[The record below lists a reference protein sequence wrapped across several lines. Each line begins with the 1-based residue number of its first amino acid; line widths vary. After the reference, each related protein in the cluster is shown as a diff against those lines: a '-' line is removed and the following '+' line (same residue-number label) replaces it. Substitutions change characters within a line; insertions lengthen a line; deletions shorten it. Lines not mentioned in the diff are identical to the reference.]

1 VEKVIELISGLV
13 DKYAATA
20 AQKYG
25 IVAGIVVAI
34 IIIVAVY
41 FLYSAG
47 WT

>member
-1 VEKVIELISGLV
+1 MEKVIGLISGLV

-25 IVAGIVVAI
+25 IVAGVVVAI
-34 IIIVAVY
+34 IIIVAVCL
-41 FLYSAG
+41 LYSAG

>member
-25 IVAGIVVAI
+25 IVAGVVVAI

-41 FLYSAG
+41 FLYSMG
-47 WT
+47 YT

>member
-1 VEKVIELISGLV
+1 MEKVIGLISGLV

-25 IVAGIVVAI
+25 IVAGVVVAI

-47 WT
+47 YT

>member
-1 VEKVIELISGLV
+1 MEKVIGLISGLV

-34 IIIVAVY
+34 IIIVAVC

-47 WT
+47 WS

>member
-1 VEKVIELISGLV
+1 MEKIIGLISGLV

-25 IVAGIVVAI
+25 IVAGVVVAI

-41 FLYSAG
+41 FLYSMG
-47 WT
+47 YT

>member
-1 VEKVIELISGLV
+1 MEKVIELISGLV

-25 IVAGIVVAI
+25 IVAGVVVAI

-41 FLYSAG
+41 FLYSMG
-47 WT
+47 YT

>member
-1 VEKVIELISGLV
+1 MEKVIGLISELV
-13 DKYAATA
+13 DKYATTA

-25 IVAGIVVAI
+25 IVAGIVVAV

-41 FLYSAG
+41 LLYSAG

>member
-25 IVAGIVVAI
+25 IVSGIVVAI

-41 FLYSAG
+41 MLYSAG

>member
-1 VEKVIELISGLV
+1 MEKVIGLISGLV

-41 FLYSAG
+41 FLYSMG
-47 WT
+47 YT

>member
-1 VEKVIELISGLV
+1 MEKVIELISGLV

-25 IVAGIVVAI
+25 IVWGVVVAI
-34 IIIVAVY
+34 IIIVAVCL
-41 FLYSAG
+41 LYSAG

>member
-1 VEKVIELISGLV
+1 MEKIIGLI
-13 DKYAATA
+13 DKYVPMV

-25 IVAGIVVAI
+25 IVAGIAVAI

>member
-1 VEKVIELISGLV
+1 MEKVIGLISGLV

-25 IVAGIVVAI
+25 IVAGVVVAI

-41 FLYSAG
+41 FLYSMG
-47 WT
+47 YT

>member
-1 VEKVIELISGLV
+1 MEKIIGLISGLV

-47 WT
+47 YT

>member
-1 VEKVIELISGLV
+1 VEKIIGLISGLV

>member
-1 VEKVIELISGLV
+1 MEKITELISGLV

-41 FLYSAG
+41 MLYSAG
-47 WT
+47 WS

>member
-1 VEKVIELISGLV
+1 V
-13 DKYAATA
+13 